1 MHALIKS
8 EAYYL
13 MTDPVIS
20 RWESRSTVRRR
31 VESVRMKLRLTG
43 RARTNIM
50 DISMR
55 ENSAIVKTCGYTF
68 TLTEKFLCANIERLL
83 EVQQDRAALLEL
95 LEKQSN
101 NGKKGKHHDKK

>member
-31 VESVRMKLRLTG
+31 VESVRMKLRITG

-50 DISMR
+50 DIQVR
-55 ENSAIVKTCGYTF
+55 ENSAIVKACGYTF
-68 TLTEKFLCANIERLL
+68 TLTEKFVGANIERLL
-83 EVQQDRAALLEL
+83 ELQADHVALQKF
-95 LEKQSN
+95 LEKHAAPCQ
-101 NGKKGKHHDKK
+101 KRRAVV